1 MRKFFPVLAAA
12 AFVMASSHAF
22 AGTSVKAS
30 VVPVGGDPKQ
40 GNCFQGATPNLD
52 GSCPNDIAG
61 TAQVSGK
68 KGIKISLK
76 GILKPTATN
85 KKDVVDNTDICTPDA
100 VTMTTSPLNCYMT
113 TVGASVVGLPI
124 VINLPTLIE
133 KGKAKLQPD
142 FALATDA
149 FPGQT
154 LGLTGGSTHLPPT
167 DVPGCGAILTGAAY
181 SGPIASAVL
190 AGAGL
195 APGDVAGIY
204 IQGIAFDGAPPY
216 DTTNP
221 CQSGDAIGVAGI
233 LVGN

>member
-133 KGKAKLQPD
+133 KERRSFSRTSRSRP
-142 FALATDA
+142 TR
-149 FPGQT
+149 FP
-154 LGLTGGSTHLPPT
+154 
-167 DVPGCGAILTGAAY
+167 ARRWA
-181 SGPIASAVL
+181 
-190 AGAGL
+190 
-195 APGDVAGIY
+195 
-204 IQGIAFDGAPPY
+204 
-216 DTTNP
+216 
-221 CQSGDAIGVAGI
+221 
-233 LVGN
+233 